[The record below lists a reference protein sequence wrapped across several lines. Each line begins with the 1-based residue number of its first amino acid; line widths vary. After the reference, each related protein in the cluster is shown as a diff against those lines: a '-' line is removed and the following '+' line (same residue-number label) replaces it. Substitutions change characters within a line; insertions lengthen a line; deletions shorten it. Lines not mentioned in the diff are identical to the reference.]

1 MNVNPLEKY
10 DFGYFDLNPDYDSSI
25 KIINKKTVIQGN
37 GAAYYFGEIQVYDEL
52 DCFGDLQVI
61 SGENV
66 LQYLSGTLSDTN
78 IYGPV
83 EILDTTNVDG
93 VLEII

>member
-1 MNVNPLEKY
+1 MATINPLEKY

-52 DCFGDLQVI
+52 DCSSNRGRNKSRI
-61 SGENV
+61 RK
-66 LQYLSGTLSDTN
+66 
-78 IYGPV
+78 
-83 EILDTTNVDG
+83 VDKG
-93 VLEII
+93 FRV